1 MLPLRSRKTDHDVV
15 QFFPPFQVGSTSSQS
30 RASRNARLC
39 QSVFRCTPHRQPQT
53 RRAESLRCTP
63 LPVYVGPRR
72 SGQSL
77 PPVPAATALRRPDSP
92 VRRSLCQ
99 CFYST
104 VCASSRTPFYLASA
118 ASRREPA
125 AAYGLAPYAICV
137 RLQPQL
143 TPSLHPAPNGTGQL
157 MNARFSLCANFNVIT
172 RPKDA
177 AGDIY
182 LFFGRSR
189 ACARLLSNVIH

>member
-1 MLPLRSRKTDHDVV
+1 M
-15 QFFPPFQVGSTSSQS
+15 QFFSPLQVGSTSSQS
-30 RASRNARLC
+30 RASRKARQC
-39 QSVFRCTPHRQPQT
+39 QAVFRCTPHRQPQT

-72 SGQSL
+72 SGQSQ

-92 VRRSLCQ
+92 VGRTEGWCLN
-99 CFYST
+99 ST
-104 VCASSRTPFYLASA
+104 VSASSRTPFYLASA
-118 ASRREPA
+118 ASRRSPA

-137 RLQPQL
+137 RLQPRL
-143 TPSLHPAPNGTGQL
+143 APSLHPDPNSTGHL

-172 RPKDA
+172 RPKEV

-182 LFFGRSR
+182 MFFGSSR
-189 ACARLLSNVIH
+189 ATARPLSYVIH

>member
-1 MLPLRSRKTDHDVV
+1 MWSKSP
-15 QFFPPFQVGSTSSQS
+15 SSQS
-30 RASRNARLC
+30 RASRNARQC

-53 RRAESLRCTP
+53 RRAESLRYTS

-92 VRRSLCQ
+92 VGRTEQHCITPRTVPEPERPISLAPA
-99 CFYST
+99 F
-104 VCASSRTPFYLASA
+104 VRPA
-118 ASRREPA
+118 PA

-137 RLQPQL
+137 RLQPRL
-143 TPSLHPAPNGTGQL
+143 TQSLHPAPNGTGNL

-177 AGDIY
+177 AGDKYICP
-182 LFFGRSR
+182 LGVVVFMH
-189 ACARLLSNVIH
+189 ACFLM

>member
-1 MLPLRSRKTDHDVV
+1 MWNKSP
-15 QFFPPFQVGSTSSQS
+15 SSQS

-53 RRAESLRCTP
+53 RRVESLRCTP

-77 PPVPAATALRRPDSP
+77 PPVPAATALRRPDSH
-92 VRRSLCQ
+92 VGRTEGWCLN
-99 CFYST
+99 ST
-104 VCASSRTPFYLASA
+104 VSASSRTPFCLASA

-137 RLQPQL
+137 RLQPRL
-143 TPSLHPAPNGTGQL
+143 SPSLHPATNSTGQL

-182 LFFGRSR
+182 ICSLGAVVLAHVCSFF
-189 ACARLLSNVIH
+189 LLQSH